1 MACKYKTEGSD
12 YTPLRMVP
20 KCACGWSGEIED
32 GQDALANWRSLQQWQ
47 MHVEERMAVDV
58 AELEAEVERL
68 KEVLREIWE
77 LSFPNDKVGQ
87 IAEAALN
94 NEEVNDE

>member
-1 MACKYKTEGSD
+1 MAC
-12 YTPLRMVP
+12 
-20 KCACGWSGEIED
+20 ED
-32 GQDALANWRSLQQWQ
+32 CNYYHQNAMDLTNLVRDLEDQLEVMSRNGQRAY
-47 MHVEERMAVDV
+47 
-58 AELEAEVERL
+58 ELEAEVARL